1 MKYYVACTLKIL
13 WIGMLLGTLC
23 SCNASGTGEKV
34 METEPKSHLDVKEE
48 YYVISQKKAKEM
60 MDTMEGY
67 IIVDVR
73 TQEEYDAGHIPGAVC
88 IPNETIETEP
98 PGLLPEKEQVIF
110 VYCRS
115 GNRSKQAVKKL
126 AAMGYTNL
134 YEFGGIQ
141 TWEYETEA
149 SGIH

>member
-1 MKYYVACTLKIL
+1 
-13 WIGMLLGTLC
+13 
-23 SCNASGTGEKV
+23 

>member
-1 MKYYVACTLKIL
+1 MKHYFACPLKLL
-13 WIGMLLGTLC
+13 WSGVLLSILC
-23 SCNASGTGEKV
+23 SCNASGMREKV
-34 METEPKSHLDVKEE
+34 KDIESESHLAVDEE
-48 YYVISQKKAKEM
+48 YYVISQEKAKEM

-67 IIVDVR
+67 VIVDVR
-73 TQEEYDAGHIPGAVC
+73 TKEEYDAGHIPGAVC

-98 PGLLPEKEQVIF
+98 PGLLSDKEQPIF

-141 TWEYETEA
+141 TWEYETEV
-149 SGIH
+149 SGRN